1 MIQKIMLALEI
12 NDEALDKA
20 QAKADKL
27 VATLQQA
34 EALQAKLDG
43 AIPTTKETPLTDDE
57 LLQAYLRGLFNNYF
71 GNLHGILRA
80 KIPGD
85 MRRENR

>member
-20 QAKADKL
+20 QAKVDKL
-27 VATLQQA
+27 IATLQQA
-34 EALQAKLDG
+34 ETLQAKLSG
-43 AIPTTKETPLTDDE
+43 AIPATKEKPSELDD
-57 LLQAYLRGLFNNYF
+57 LQREYVKALFNSYF
-71 GNLHGILRA
+71 GNLHGILRT
-80 KIPGD
+80 KVTGD

>member
-27 VATLQQA
+27 IATLQQA
-34 EALQAKLDG
+34 ETLQTKLDG
-43 AIPTTKETPLTDDE
+43 AIPATKEKPSELDD
-57 LLQAYLRGLFNNYF
+57 LQREYIKALFSNYF
-71 GNLHGILRA
+71 GTMNGILRT
-80 KIPGD
+80 KITGD